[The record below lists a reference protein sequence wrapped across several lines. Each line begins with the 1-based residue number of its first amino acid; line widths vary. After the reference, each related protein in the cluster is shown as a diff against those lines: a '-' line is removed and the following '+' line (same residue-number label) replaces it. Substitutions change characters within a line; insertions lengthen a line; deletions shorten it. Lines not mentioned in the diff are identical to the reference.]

1 MIFIFFVLI
10 KTILG
15 REESIST
22 FGPALAYTRVTLSV
36 SYSPVEKILSLKK
49 KRVTKKRVLKSAVFD
64 PSSSSDFS
72 LPYAALAKSSR
83 AKKETRLVTFKQKQ
97 KKEE

>member
-1 MIFIFFVLI
+1 MIFNFFVLI

-49 KRVTKKRVLKSAVFD
+49 KRVTKKRVQKSAVFN
-64 PSSSSDFS
+64 PSSFNS
-72 LPYAALAKSSR
+72 
-83 AKKETRLVTFKQKQ
+83 
-97 KKEE
+97 